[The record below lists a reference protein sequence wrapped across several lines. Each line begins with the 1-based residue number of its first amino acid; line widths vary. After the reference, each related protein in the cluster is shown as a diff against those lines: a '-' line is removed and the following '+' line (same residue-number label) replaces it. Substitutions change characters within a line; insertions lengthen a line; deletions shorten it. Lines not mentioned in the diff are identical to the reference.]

1 MKRGEALMALSILS
15 QGPTPQEESMLST
28 GIAEDPQDAYG
39 RDAGMR
45 EPKSLLSRSPQFS
58 ADVDMCKLSHKAE
71 KKKKS

>member
-1 MKRGEALMALSILS
+1 MALSILS

-71 KKKKS
+71 KKKEILIDK